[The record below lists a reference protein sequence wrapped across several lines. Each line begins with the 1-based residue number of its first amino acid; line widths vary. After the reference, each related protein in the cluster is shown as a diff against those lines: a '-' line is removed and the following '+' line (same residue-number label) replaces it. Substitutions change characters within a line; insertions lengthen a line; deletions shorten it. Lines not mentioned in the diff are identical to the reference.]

1 LLLSVKDLSV
11 AIESKTILNNLS
23 LDINEGEV
31 HAIMGP
37 NGSGKSTFSN
47 VLAGKEE
54 YEILQGEIEF
64 NGNNLFDLN
73 IEERSIEG
81 LFLAFQYPVEV
92 PGVTITPFLQ
102 AAINSRLKAQGEE
115 EVDALKFAKNLRE
128 SANQLGFSTEMLK
141 RSVNEG
147 FSGGE
152 KKRFEILQMSILNP
166 KLSIL
171 DETDSGLD
179 VDAFKVVTKGINNLK
194 NGKSSFLIITHYERL
209 LNHIVPDYV
218 HVMVDGKIIKSG
230 DKSIAEYIEQ
240 NGYYNFF

>member
-1 LLLSVKDLSV
+1 MLLSVKNLSV
-11 AIESKTILNNLS
+11 SIESNVILNNLS

-31 HAIMGP
+31 HVIMGP

-47 VLAGKEE
+47 VLAGKEDYKIIE
-54 YEILQGEIEF
+54 GEIKF

-73 IEERSIEG
+73 IEERSLEG

-92 PGVTITPFLQ
+92 PGVSITPFLQ
-102 AAINSRLKAQGEE
+102 AAINSRLIAQGKN

-179 VDAFKVVTKGINNLK
+179 VDAFKIVTKGINDLK

-209 LNHIVPDYV
+209 LNHIVPDHV

-230 DKSIAEYIEQ
+230 DKSIAEYIEK

>member
-1 LLLSVKDLSV
+1 MLLSVKDLSV

-102 AAINSRLKAQGEE
+102 AAINSRLKAQGEG

>member
-1 LLLSVKDLSV
+1 MLLSVKDLSV

-209 LNHIVPDYV
+209 LNHIVPDHV

>member
-1 LLLSVKDLSV
+1 M
-11 AIESKTILNNLS
+11 ILNNLS

-102 AAINSRLKAQGEE
+102 AAINSRLKAQGEK

>member
-1 LLLSVKDLSV
+1 MLSVKDLSV
-11 AIESKTILNNLS
+11 AIERKTILNNLS

-47 VLAGKEE
+47 ILTGKEE

-102 AAINSRLKAQGEE
+102 AAINSRLKVQGEE

-209 LNHIVPDYV
+209 LNHIVPYYV

>member
-1 LLLSVKDLSV
+1 MLLSVKDLSV

-240 NGYYNFF
+240 NGYYNFS

>member
-1 LLLSVKDLSV
+1 MLLSVKDLSV

-102 AAINSRLKAQGEE
+102 AAINSRLKAQGEG

-218 HVMVDGKIIKSG
+218 HVMVDGKIIKTG

>member
-1 LLLSVKDLSV
+1 MLSVKDLSV

-73 IEERSIEG
+73 IEERSLEG

-102 AAINSRLKAQGEE
+102 AAINSRLKAQGEG

>member
-1 LLLSVKDLSV
+1 MLLSVKDLSV

-102 AAINSRLKAQGEE
+102 AAINSRLKAQGEG

-179 VDAFKVVTKGINNLK
+179 VDAFKIVTKGINNLK

-218 HVMVDGKIIKSG
+218 HVMVDGKIIKTG

>member
-1 LLLSVKDLSV
+1 M
-11 AIESKTILNNLS
+11 ILNNLS

-92 PGVTITPFLQ
+92 PGVSITPFLQ
-102 AAINSRLKAQGEE
+102 AATNSRLKARGEE

>member
-1 LLLSVKDLSV
+1 MLLSVKNLSV
-11 AIESKTILNNLS
+11 SIESKVLLKNLS
-23 LDINEGEV
+23 LDIKEGEV

-102 AAINSRLKAQGEE
+102 AAINSRLKAQGEG

-179 VDAFKVVTKGINNLK
+179 VDAFKIVTKGINNLK

>member
-1 LLLSVKDLSV
+1 M
-11 AIESKTILNNLS
+11 ILNNLS

-102 AAINSRLKAQGEE
+102 AAINSRLKAQGEG

-179 VDAFKVVTKGINNLK
+179 VDAFKIVTKGINDLK

-209 LNHIVPDYV
+209 LNHIVPDHV
-218 HVMVDGKIIKSG
+218 HVMVEGNIIKSG
-230 DKSIAEYIEQ
+230 DKSIAEYIER

>member
-1 LLLSVKDLSV
+1 MLLSVKDLSV

-209 LNHIVPDYV
+209 LNHIVPDHV
-218 HVMVDGKIIKSG
+218 HVLVDGKIIRSG
-230 DKSIAEYIEQ
+230 DKSIAEYIEN
-240 NGYYNFF
+240 NGYNNFY

>member
-1 LLLSVKDLSV
+1 MLSVKNLSV
-11 AIESKTILNNLS
+11 AIESKKILNNLS

-47 VLAGKEE
+47 VLAGKED
-54 YEILQGEIEF
+54 YEILEGEIKF

-73 IEERSIEG
+73 IEERSIQG

-92 PGVTITPFLQ
+92 PGVTITSFLQ
-102 AAINSRLKAQGEE
+102 AATNSRLKARGEE
-115 EVDALKFAKNLRE
+115 EVDALKFAKNLRA
-128 SANQLGFSTEMLK
+128 SADKLGFSTEMLK

-152 KKRFEILQMSILNP
+152 KKRFEILQMSILKP

-179 VDAFKVVTKGINNLK
+179 VDAFKIVTKGINNLK
-194 NGKSSFLIITHYERL
+194 NGESSFLIITHYERL

-230 DKSIAEYIEQ
+230 DKSIAEYIAQ

>member
-1 LLLSVKDLSV
+1 MLLSVKDLSV

-102 AAINSRLKAQGEE
+102 AAINSRLIAQGEG

>member
-1 LLLSVKDLSV
+1 MLSVKDLSV
-11 AIESKTILNNLS
+11 AIEGKMILNNLS

-102 AAINSRLKAQGEE
+102 AAINSRLKAQGEG

-179 VDAFKVVTKGINNLK
+179 VDAFKIVTKGINDLK